1 MSRMSTALQG
11 PAMAQPGMFID
22 ATNTYFIVP
31 KLFNSEN
38 SLPVSER
45 TAAGRYRV
53 GLGADRG
60 SPLTPPL

>member
-1 MSRMSTALQG
+1 
-11 PAMAQPGMFID
+11 MAQPGMFID